1 MLKTVTNGNL
11 NFHAQVKA
19 HYPPTIVDSFADDS
33 GELQY
38 VLANG
43 HTTPAHRYNAIWNP
57 PIGLVK
63 AKWETKGDG
72 IDSRTNW
79 IK

>member
-1 MLKTVTNGNL
+1 MLKTVTNGNI

-19 HYPPTIVDSFADDS
+19 HYPPTITDSFVDDS

-43 HTTPAHRYNAIWNP
+43 HTTPASRYNAIWNP
-57 PIGLVK
+57 PKGLVK
-63 AKWETKGDG
+63 AKWETKGPNPDTTK
-72 IDSRTNW
+72 IPH
-79 IK
+79 

>member
-1 MLKTVTNGNL
+1 MLKTVTNGTTNYR
-11 NFHAQVKA
+11 AEVKA
-19 HYPPTIVDSFADDS
+19 HYPPTITDSFVDDS

-43 HTTPAHRYNAIWNP
+43 HTTPASRYNAIWNP
-57 PIGLVK
+57 PKGLVK

>member
-1 MLKTVTNGNL
+1 MLKTVTHGTT

-19 HYPPTIVDSFADDS
+19 HYPPTITDSFVDDS

-43 HTTPAHRYNAIWNP
+43 HTIPAHRYNAVWNP
-57 PIGLVK
+57 PKGVVK
-63 AKWETKGDG
+63 AKWETKGPNPDTTK
-72 IDSRTNW
+72 IPY
-79 IK
+79 

>member
-1 MLKTVTNGNL
+1 MLKTVTNGTTNYR
-11 NFHAQVKA
+11 AEVAA
-19 HYPPTIVDSFADDS
+19 HYPPVIKSSFIDED
-33 GELQY
+33 GEVTY
-38 VLANG
+38 ILANG
-43 HTTPAHRYNAIWNP
+43 RTCKETVYQNLWYPVKTPI
-57 PIGLVK
+57 K